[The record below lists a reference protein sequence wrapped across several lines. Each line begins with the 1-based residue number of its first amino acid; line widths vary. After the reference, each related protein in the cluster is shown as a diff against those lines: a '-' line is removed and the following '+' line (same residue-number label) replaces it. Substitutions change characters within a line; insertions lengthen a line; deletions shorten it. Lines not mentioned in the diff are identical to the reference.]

1 MPRWLPLPPHVLV
14 LPHCRDPLLLVAH
27 HLHDGWRGA
36 LRLGVHHGVFCA
48 ACCWGLMVI
57 QLVLGVMNLAVMALV
72 AVIIASEK
80 VLPRGDIVARVTGYS
95 AVLGGAGLAIMSV
108 LGH

>member
-1 MPRWLPLPPHVLV
+1 
-14 LPHCRDPLLLVAH
+14 
-27 HLHDGWRGA
+27 
-36 LRLGVHHGVFCA
+36 
-48 ACCWGLMVI
+48 MVI